1 MAMCPSGTSSDM
13 QIATPLPDAGCI
25 TMYPTEG
32 GTANY
37 RACRRI
43 VMSKFLTIERYIA
56 HTITA

>member
-1 MAMCPSGTSSDM
+1 M